1 MGKEI
6 NMDPSQGQAQVQISP
21 SDLTDVVCEK
31 CDNQTFA
38 QVFLFKK
45 LSAILSPSGKETL
58 VPLQVYACAKC
69 DHINE
74 GFLPKDQP
82 GA

>member
-6 NMDPSQGQAQVQISP
+6 NLNPNEGQAQVQINP
-21 SDLTDVVCEK
+21 NDLTDVMCEN
-31 CDNQTFA
+31 CDNQTFTL
-38 QVFLFKK
+38 VFLFKK

-74 GFLPKDQP
+74 GFLPKANP
-82 GA
+82 NA

>member
-6 NMDPSQGQAQVQISP
+6 NMNPSEGQAQVSINP
-21 SDLTDVVCEK
+21 SDLTDVMCEK
-31 CDNQTFA
+31 CDNQTFTL
-38 QVFLFKK
+38 VFLFKK

-74 GFLPKDQP
+74 GFLPKANPD
-82 GA
+82 A